1 MRLVFGILLYTLVL
15 QVWWI
20 SGVLCTS
27 DSSRLRKDL
36 LEFYDKS
43 ARPVKNDASL
53 VTVEFDIGLRQILDL
68 NEQDEILQ
76 TLVWMRLYWKDEFL
90 TWNSSDYGGLHKT
103 SIPSSEIWR
112 PDIFLLN
119 TVDSRTRGS
128 LQTVTDITV
137 TSDGTVSW
145 RQPDILKSS
154 CGVDVSDFPFDQQT
168 CKLEFASWIYYAD
181 ELDVTT
187 RSDDIDISAYQE
199 SDQYAL
205 TSATARRNVTTY
217 KCCPH
222 QFPSVV
228 LTLRLK
234 RLHLFYLVNMVVP
247 CIDLLILNIVA
258 FFIPPDTG
266 ERLGFTITI
275 LLALVVFQQILT
287 QQLPATSRA
296 TPLLGQYFTSTI
308 VIVTI
313 SILATILVIRLTHP
327 SPPSRPLP
335 RWLHLVLL
343 KYVATLLCMSD
354 IVKSQGLT
362 FQKQGRKPPPSEVAG
377 VEMRVTAGSNNDH
390 QSLYPGSP
398 QSNRYLQRILGH
410 IREIATSL
418 SNAELEEEQHDDWK
432 MAALVLDRVAL
443 VLTIIASVAVSLGL
457 LL

>member
-1 MRLVFGILLYTLVL
+1 MRLDFGALYCMVGLK
-15 QVWWI
+15 VWCI
-20 SGVLCTS
+20 SGVFCTS

-36 LEFYDKS
+36 LELYDKS
-43 ARPVKNDASL
+43 ARPVKKDSSL

-90 TWNSSDYGGLHKT
+90 NWNVSDYGGLQKT
-103 SIPSSEIWR
+103 SFPSSEIWR

-128 LQTVTDITV
+128 LQTVTDISV
-137 TSDGTVSW
+137 TSDGAVSW

-154 CGVDVSDFPFDQQT
+154 CGVDVSYFPFDQQT
-168 CKLEFASWIYYAD
+168 CTLEFASWIYNGE
-181 ELDVTT
+181 ELDVTV
-187 RSDDIDISAYQE
+187 RSDDIDVSAYQE

-205 TSATARRNVTTY
+205 ISAMATRNVTIY

-222 QFPSVV
+222 QYPSVV
-228 LTLRLK
+228 VTLRLK

-296 TPLLGQYFTSTI
+296 TPLLGT
-308 VIVTI
+308 
-313 SILATILVIRLTHP
+313 
-327 SPPSRPLP
+327 
-335 RWLHLVLL
+335 
-343 KYVATLLCMSD
+343 
-354 IVKSQGLT
+354 
-362 FQKQGRKPPPSEVAG
+362 
-377 VEMRVTAGSNNDH
+377 
-390 QSLYPGSP
+390 
-398 QSNRYLQRILGH
+398 
-410 IREIATSL
+410 
-418 SNAELEEEQHDDWK
+418 
-432 MAALVLDRVAL
+432 
-443 VLTIIASVAVSLGL
+443 
-457 LL
+457 